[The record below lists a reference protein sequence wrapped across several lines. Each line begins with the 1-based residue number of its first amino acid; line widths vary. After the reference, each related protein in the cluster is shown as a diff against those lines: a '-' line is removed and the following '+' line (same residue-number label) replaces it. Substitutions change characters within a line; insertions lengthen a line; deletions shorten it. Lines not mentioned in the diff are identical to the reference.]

1 MYKVMMLH
9 NHKATIFKKTKVERK
24 ARLMVE
30 YLRSQGIRAYCS
42 GLGYEYSAAYQ
53 PPYTHAVETDR
64 VYKEFTSYREA
75 EIYCGEKGIHPE
87 FIYELEE
94 LSL

>member
-1 MYKVMMLH
+1 MYKVMMIY
-9 NHKATIFKKTKVERK
+9 NNKAIIFKKTKVERK

-30 YLRSQGIRAYCS
+30 CLRSHGIRAYCS
-42 GLGYEYSAAYQ
+42 GLGYEYSATYQ